1 MDAIKTIT
9 VPTTSGATSGR
20 GFMGRGQKIV
30 TRKFVASWVELRL
43 MMTLDETPVMTAA
56 NKNKIGQMSV
66 AMKDILKEA
75 TRRGFYGT
83 AAIEI
88 SVSDGSIQW
97 IKRRV
102 ERIVK

>member
-1 MDAIKTIT
+1 
-9 VPTTSGATSGR
+9 
-20 GFMGRGQKIV
+20 
-30 TRKFVASWVELRL
+30 
-43 MMTLDETPVMTAA
+43 MMTLDETHMKTTA
-56 NKNKIGQMSV
+56 NKNKISQMSI
-66 AMKDILKEA
+66 AMKEILEEA

-102 ERIVK
+102 ERVVK

>member
-1 MDAIKTIT
+1 
-9 VPTTSGATSGR
+9 
-20 GFMGRGQKIV
+20 
-30 TRKFVASWVELRL
+30 

-56 NKNKIGQMSV
+56 NKNKIGQMSD
-66 AMKDILKEA
+66 AMKEILKEA

-102 ERIVK
+102 ERVVK

>member
-1 MDAIKTIT
+1 
-9 VPTTSGATSGR
+9 
-20 GFMGRGQKIV
+20 
-30 TRKFVASWVELRL
+30 

-56 NKNKIGQMSV
+56 NKNKIGQMSD
-66 AMKDILKEA
+66 AMKEILQEA

-102 ERIVK
+102 ERVVK

>member
-1 MDAIKTIT
+1 MKTT
-9 VPTTSGATSGR
+9 
-20 GFMGRGQKIV
+20 
-30 TRKFVASWVELRL
+30 
-43 MMTLDETPVMTAA
+43 A
-56 NKNKIGQMSV
+56 NKNKISQMSI
-66 AMKDILKEA
+66 AMKEILEEA

-102 ERIVK
+102 ERVVK